1 MREPQTTTGLNKV
14 EVNRHKQ
21 RLAIADDAGTGGKWF
36 NTAMRDGILQ
46 VTIFDEIDRG
56 GEPIGSLADELEG
69 QTDARLVV
77 RDCPG
82 GDSVFAHLFY
92 EMYFGKF
99 AETKIFG
106 LCASA
111 AISIALCGRKVKM
124 HRDAR
129 LLLHCPYTL
138 VVGGA
143 VELLAHLQV
152 LQDITQ
158 RIFTALKIKTEQ
170 PDEIIASWLDG
181 ADIYLDAQAAFAF
194 GLVDEIFDLPPVQSK
209 PAAPVEQPAV
219 KAAQAPS
226 EKPWTDDE
234 EFHLDLQKASGT
246 ILTHDPARF
255 FRELNIIYS
264 QKVKTIEPNQTE
276 QL

>member
-21 RLAIADDAGTGGKWF
+21 RLAIADDAGTGGNWF

-46 VTIFDEIDRG
+46 VTVHDEIDRG
-56 GEPIGSLADELEG
+56 GEPIDSLADELEG
-69 QTDARLVV
+69 QTDARLVI

-92 EMYFGKF
+92 EKYFGKF

-111 AISIALCGRKVKM
+111 GISIALCGRKVSM
-124 HRDAR
+124 DRNAR
-129 LLLHCPYTL
+129 LLLHCPTTM

-143 VELLAHLQV
+143 EELLAHVIV
-152 LQDITQ
+152 LQEITQ
-158 RIFTALKIKTEQ
+158 KIFTALKIKTEQ
-170 PDEIIASWLDG
+170 PDPVISSWLNG
-181 ADIYLDAQAAFAF
+181 ADIYLDAQAAYAF

-209 PAAPVEQPAV
+209 PAPVEQPAV
-219 KAAQAPS
+219 KAAPAPS
-226 EKPWTDDE
+226 VKPWTE
-234 EFHLDLQKASGT
+234 SELFTLDLLKANGE
-246 ILTHDPARF
+246 IQTHDPARF
-255 FRELNIIYS
+255 CRELSFHCYQNI
-264 QKVKTIEPNQTE
+264 KTIEPNQTE
-276 QL
+276 KL